1 MVVFKFII
9 ISFLLLPFS
18 DSCLV
23 CLGFVKKK
31 SLLPHTLDITHPFP
45 TLSHLPSPR
54 YSFFE
59 DVKLPPRLWAVKS
72 LFFPPALPPGMEGRK
87 LNSLDVSFFFWS
99 LGSGM
104 LLFSVCSASTKAILK
119 FLVVFLDHT
128 LPSLCSSQIILLF
141 PSNFA
146 VPQWFFLILLPFLA
160 QKGGK
165 WAWDI
170 LQDCS
175 CKEYFKQHAQEIC
188 TKSFVYW
195 KYMGHACAVAPQ
207 RLWLSFNY
215 LWYRFWNIKSS
226 TSDAFLKKTQGKA
239 LSLAASLEQMSLDW
253 YSDPVV
259 I

>member
-87 LNSLDVSFFFWS
+87 LNFLDVSFFFLVTGLWDVAVFC
-99 LGSGM
+99 LLCLNKGNFKISGG
-104 LLFSVCSASTKAILK
+104 FFRPHPPFPV
-119 FLVVFLDHT
+119 
-128 LPSLCSSQIILLF
+128 LF
-141 PSNFA
+141 PNNFA
-146 VPQWFFLILLPFLA
+146 LP
-160 QKGGK
+160 K
-165 WAWDI
+165 
-170 LQDCS
+170 
-175 CKEYFKQHAQEIC
+175 
-188 TKSFVYW
+188 
-195 KYMGHACAVAPQ
+195 
-207 RLWLSFNY
+207 
-215 LWYRFWNIKSS
+215 
-226 TSDAFLKKTQGKA
+226 
-239 LSLAASLEQMSLDW
+239 
-253 YSDPVV
+253 
-259 I
+259 